1 MTTLAR
7 RTLNLYNYDNTTLD
21 AKNLESVCVERDV
34 REGFYT
40 STAWIFSDGSALI
53 ESQPNKWQVKADYG
67 LHSYHEKL
75 C

>member
-7 RTLNLYNYDNTTLD
+7 HTLNLQDHDNTTLD

-53 ESQPNKWQVKADYG
+53 ESQPHKWQVKTNYG
-67 LHSYHEKL
+67 LHSHHEKL

>member
-1 MTTLAR
+1 MTNLAR
-7 RTLNLYNYDNTTLD
+7 HTLNLQNHGNTTLN
-21 AKNLESVCVERDV
+21 AKYLESVCVERDV

-53 ESQPNKWQVKADYG
+53 ESQPHKWQVKTNYG
-67 LHSYHEKL
+67 LHSHHEKL